1 MQIMQKI
8 LSTTIIVTAVFYA
21 SISSAKPLPGLT
33 NAQSDLLICA
43 TACLNAFKICTGE
56 IMPFT
61 KLTKFKGFNQL
72 SKQNLQSLLGCHVK
86 QYACYRNCNE

>member
-1 MQIMQKI
+1 MRKI

-21 SISSAKPLPGLT
+21 SISTAKPLPGLT
-33 NAQSDLLICA
+33 NNQSELLFCA

-61 KLTKFKGFNQL
+61 KLTKFKGFSRL
-72 SKQNLQSLLGCHVK
+72 TKQNLQSLLGCHIK
-86 QYACYRNCNE
+86 QDACYKSCNE